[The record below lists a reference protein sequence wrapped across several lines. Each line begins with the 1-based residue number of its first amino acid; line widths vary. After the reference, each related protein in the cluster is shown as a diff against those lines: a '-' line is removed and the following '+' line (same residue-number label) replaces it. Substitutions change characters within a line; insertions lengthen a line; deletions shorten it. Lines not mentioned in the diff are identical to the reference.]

1 MSSERDHMSRI
12 AQGGCGHWG
21 RNLTRNFAEP
31 GVLAAVGDGHPPT
44 AEAMAVQYRVPA
56 TTFDSVL
63 VDASIDGVSLATP
76 AESHARLAE
85 RAIAAGKH
93 VYVEKPLA
101 LDPEDA
107 RRVIAAAENA
117 GDRLMVGH
125 LLQYHPVFNE
135 ARRITAAGALGA
147 LRYV

>member
-1 MSSERDHMSRI
+1 
-12 AQGGCGHWG
+12 
-21 RNLTRNFAEP
+21 
-31 GVLAAVGDGHPPT
+31 
-44 AEAMAVQYRVPA
+44 MAVQYRVPA

-117 GDRLMVGH
+117 GVRLMVGH
-125 LLQYHPVFNE
+125 LLPYHPVFNE
-135 ARRITAAGALGA
+135 ARRITAAGELGA
-147 LRYV
+147 LRYVYFTRLTPRNTRAGEKKGERAVAG